1 MSEIEK
7 DLRSW
12 SSEVLEVPN
21 STLKGLPPCP
31 YAKNA
36 WEKDKVLVVQTDDI
50 YADSL
55 RYCSDFSLL
64 NKELIV
70 VASYNIPKISKFN
83 KYVSN
88 LNILFDTLH
97 CMEFHPDYGAE
108 EADLD
113 FLTDNDWESSIDKHY
128 CMVFIQ
134 DLEQVVRASDKLHT
148 LGYYDVYPDEEYEEL
163 VVNRKRRL
171 HDGYE
176 T

>member
-83 KYVSN
+83 RYVSN

-134 DLEQVVRASDKLHT
+134 DLE
-148 LGYYDVYPDEEYEEL
+148 
-163 VVNRKRRL
+163 
-171 HDGYE
+171 
-176 T
+176 